1 MYVKSALKLNKE
13 YFYSTLP
20 RPPFPGRGK
29 ELFESMVSAQ
39 REKCEGLASDDL
51 VVLMTAYKNAK
62 TRNLKKQILSLYA
75 YRYPLSTLKNIHEP
89 YGKLSSWEI
98 KQARSHAK
106 LHGPGT
112 PPEVKTKHRVRIDM
126 GKVDHF
132 LQFVNRPYFYQ
143 DVSYGTK
150 ILVLDS
156 GNRMEMPNVLRIV
169 TRSTMIE
176 QYVEYCKE
184 QCYEP
189 LSRSTMFKILEVRA
203 ASQRK
208 SLQGLD
214 NTAADGAAG
223 FQTLEM
229 LIEALEKGGMKKQWC
244 VDDDFDRAK
253 ADILQWK
260 AHIIRSVNEEQAKQ
274 DSMKSVDVTSAVIIM
289 GLGHEVSS
297 NEIS

>member
-1 MYVKSALKLNKE
+1 
-13 YFYSTLP
+13 
-20 RPPFPGRGK
+20 
-29 ELFESMVSAQ
+29 MVSAQ
-39 REKCEGLASDDL
+39 REKCEGPASDDL
-51 VVLMTAYKNAK
+51 VVLMTAHKNAK

-75 YRYPLSTLKNIHEP
+75 YRYSLSTLKNIHEP

-112 PPEVKTKHRVRIDM
+112 PPEVKAKHRVRIDM

-189 LSRSTMFKILEVRA
+189 LSRSTMFKILEVQA

-244 VDDDFDRAK
+244 VDVRQKLKDLKTDFRVNCQPDDSTC
-253 ADILQWK
+253 ADHCRNFALSDPDEPNFQTPCSHMHMSI
-260 AHIIRSVNEEQAKQ
+260 
-274 DSMKSVDVTSAVIIM
+274 
-289 GLGHEVSS
+289 
-297 NEIS
+297 

>member
-1 MYVKSALKLNKE
+1 
-13 YFYSTLP
+13 
-20 RPPFPGRGK
+20 
-29 ELFESMVSAQ
+29 MVSAQ
-39 REKCEGLASDDL
+39 RKKCEGPASDDL

-156 GNRMEMPNVLRIV
+156 GNRIEMPNVVRIV

-176 QYVEYCKE
+176 QYLAYCKE

-189 LSRSTMFKILEVRA
+189 LSRSTMFKISRLVEHRTGIAEVTGSNPVEALIFFRLLLSNRLNWKIYCDDHISLSMFKILEVRA

-244 VDDDFDRAK
+244 VDVRQK
-253 ADILQWK
+253 LK
-260 AHIIRSVNEEQAKQ
+260 RCKTLSQ
-274 DSMKSVDVTSAVIIM
+274 D
-289 GLGHEVSS
+289 
-297 NEIS
+297 

>member
-1 MYVKSALKLNKE
+1 
-13 YFYSTLP
+13 
-20 RPPFPGRGK
+20 
-29 ELFESMVSAQ
+29 MVSAQ
-39 REKCEGLASDDL
+39 RKKCEGPASDDL

-75 YRYPLSTLKNIHEP
+75 YRHPLSTLKNIHEP

-112 PPEVKTKHRVRIDM
+112 PPEVKTKHHVRINM
-126 GKVDHF
+126 GKVNHF

-156 GNRMEMPNVLRIV
+156 GNRIEMPNVVRIV

-176 QYVEYCKE
+176 QYLENCKE

-244 VDDDFDRAK
+244 VDVRQK
-253 ADILQWK
+253 LK
-260 AHIIRSVNEEQAKQ
+260 RCKTLSQ
-274 DSMKSVDVTSAVIIM
+274 D
-289 GLGHEVSS
+289 
-297 NEIS
+297 